1 MTYGKSIRTIG
12 VLSAALA
19 AVAVPMSA
27 AAELDT
33 SQPVTLTITSTS
45 GGLPALFNWAAES
58 FQETY
63 PNVTV
68 EVIDYADDWYN
79 QNAVRLFNSSDRPDL
94 AFFWLTG
101 FYHTLVDAGVL
112 EPLDDFYVESG
123 LLDVLPSSSVEVAT
137 AADGSKYGVSMS
149 SIMSPLL
156 MYNKTALAEAGFEGE
171 PQTMEEFIAMGP
183 ALREAGYIPW
193 TSGLA
198 NASQATQLFDINIR
212 RHTDDETYG
221 KLISKEIMDYT
232 SPDIIEAFSTMQ
244 RMAQELMAP
253 GAAGVENLEARG
265 LFAQGRAAFYSDGSW
280 NLGMTNLHGEL
291 PDGFDLGIMPY
302 PPVSEG
308 SNYTTGLYDANGLVI
323 PRGAQNADW
332 AKEFIAHIL
341 SYDVQRGMGVV
352 NAQTPIRVDITAD
365 DLESYHPD
373 IAMIYQRGIANGT
386 HRLFNTIMPGAYR
399 PAATQLIQG
408 LVGGQLTPEEFAAEF
423 TAMVAS
429 VH

>member
-1 MTYGKSIRTIG
+1 MTLSKKLGTYG
-12 VLSAALA
+12 LSAALA
-19 AVAVPMSA
+19 AVAVP
-27 AAELDT
+27 T
-33 SQPVTLTITSTS
+33 SGLAQTGTSEPVTLTITTTS
-45 GGLPALFNWAAES
+45 GSQPILFNWAAES
-58 FQETY
+58 FKETH
-63 PNVTV
+63 PHVTI

-112 EPLDDFYVESG
+112 ESLDDLYIDAGFMDILPESS
-123 LLDVLPSSSVEVAT
+123 LDVAMAS
-137 AADGSKYGVSMS
+137 DGSRYGVSMS

-156 MYNKTALAEAGFEGE
+156 MYNRTALAEAGFDGE
-171 PQTMEEFIAMGP
+171 PQTMEEFIDMGP

-212 RHTDDETYG
+212 RHVDDDTYA

-232 SPDIIEAFSTMQ
+232 SPDIVAAFTTMQ
-244 RMAQELMAP
+244 RMANELMAP
-253 GAAGVENLEARG
+253 GSAGVEALEARG
-265 LFAQGRAAFYSDGSW
+265 LFAQGRAAFFSDGSW
-280 NLGMTNLHGEL
+280 NLGEPNLHGEI
-291 PDGFDLGIMPY
+291 PEGFDLGIMPY

-308 SNYTTGLYDANGLVI
+308 SNYTQGLYDANGLVI
-323 PRGAQNADW
+323 PKDSNNLEL
-332 AKEFIAHIL
+332 AKEFITHML

-352 NAQTPIRVDITAD
+352 NAQTPIRTDITAE
-365 DLESYHPD
+365 DLDSYHPD
-373 IAMIYQRGIANGT
+373 IAAIYQRGIQMGN

-408 LVGGQLTPEEFAAEF
+408 LVGGQLTPEQFAEEF

-429 VH
+429 IH